1 MTKMNWHFPRLVL
14 AKQVINMFESG
25 LSTAL
30 VFFAPRR
37 MGKTEFLLKDIIPM
51 AGKEDWQVF
60 YHSFLDASRD
70 AQTEFTKSLQHFMQ
84 NNSLSKT
91 VGKIKKIGGSAM
103 GFEGS
108 IELNHQ
114 AEPDVDF
121 KDLLIKIARSSRL
134 ILLLDEIQT
143 LVKNNE
149 ANLPFVTSLRTILDT
164 HKDSIKVIFTGS
176 SREGLRKMFSA
187 KEAPFFHFGQNL
199 SFPQFGPEFTEHLA
213 KQYSVIT
220 QKTLNKTILW
230 QAFEKLGK
238 MPQLIRAL
246 VERIVLHPD
255 LSIEQAEIE
264 LLEELSQDR
273 EFDNHWNNFSSLEQ
287 WILLEI
293 SLKNSKLYS
302 NETRKKLA
310 KKLGL
315 DEALSVSS
323 IQTIIRKLNKNGII
337 GHDSEQSE
345 YFIDDPN
352 FQDWI
357 IKK

>member
-1 MTKMNWHFPRLVL
+1 MIKMNWHFPRLAL
-14 AKQVINMFESG
+14 AKQVISMFDSG

-37 MGKTEFLLKDIIPM
+37 MGKTEFLLKDMMPV
-51 AGKEDWQVF
+51 AEKEGWHVF
-60 YHSFLDASRD
+60 YHSFLDASKD
-70 AQTEFTKSLQHFMQ
+70 AQTEFTKSLQQHMQ
-84 NNSLSKT
+84 NNSLLKAVS
-91 VGKIKKIGGSAM
+91 KIKKIGGSAM

-114 AEPDVDF
+114 AEPEVDF
-121 KDLLIKIARSSRL
+121 KDLLIKISKQGRL
-134 ILLLDEIQT
+134 ILLLDEIQA

-149 ANLPFVTSLRTILDT
+149 VNLPFITSLRTVLDT
-164 HKDSIKVIFTGS
+164 NKDNIKVIFTGS
-176 SREGLRKMFSA
+176 SREGLKKMFSA

-199 SFPQFGPEFTEHLA
+199 SFPQFGSEFTEHLA
-213 KQYSVIT
+213 KQYSAIT
-220 QKTLNKTILW
+220 HKALNKIALW
-230 QAFEKLGK
+230 EAFEKLGK

-255 LSIEQAEIE
+255 LSIEQAETE

-273 EFDNHWNNFSSLEQ
+273 EFDSNWNNFSSLEQ
-287 WILLEI
+287 LILLEI

-302 NETRKKLA
+302 NETRDKLA

-315 DEALSVSS
+315 EEAVSVSS
-323 IQTIIRKLNKNGII
+323 IQTTIRKLNKNCII
-337 GHDSEQSE
+337 GHESEQGE